1 MTSDCSCGRQARF
14 ANAPIKV
21 AICWAFAATLTACDA
36 GPSAQPDPQK
46 LAAALTGEDKLAAD
60 KSPQCK
66 LFKPAELAKF
76 VGLPVGPGRVAAMGS
91 GCQWPA
97 DGNDDGSVLIQVVAA
112 RYHEPHSGAPEF
124 KKLPDIGHRGF
135 VEHDILDLAN
145 PMAAWIEDAR
155 ADYFGCADGVGV
167 AGCCRHGALLFCV
180 SVMAS

>member
-14 ANAPIKV
+14 ANAPIKI

-91 GCQWPA
+91 GCQWLA

-112 RYHEPHSGAPEF
+112 RYHEAHSGAPEF

-135 VEHDILDLAN
+135 VEHDMGWNAGAIVGSESVVVSVTGPAAN
-145 PMAAWIEDAR
+145 ASTAI
-155 ADYFGCADGVGV
+155 
-167 AGCCRHGALLFCV
+167 ALLKETI
-180 SVMAS
+180 ARKAK